1 MLQSIH
7 TLQLAHTDTDHAASY
22 NPRVQCRSQSRRAFR
37 EVLRRRVS
45 FAGMHAIGKL
55 RPVTAA
61 TRGCLP
67 ARPAR
72 RAEASFPRHRRSP
85 AVRRRPS
92 VPGRNPCRHRPPAR
106 RCVKY
111 VGCPLERTTPGGA
124 KRARGKEF
132 NSGRYY
138 GDGGGDVVVSAVVL
152 MTSGAPTAPVQY
164 RRLTDVCPL
173 PSPQQPAPYSA
184 SATL

>member
-1 MLQSIH
+1 MQEPEPASVQGSLEKACIICRNARH
-7 TLQLAHTDTDHAASY
+7 REITTCHGGDT
-22 NPRVQCRSQSRRAFR
+22 R
-37 EVLRRRVS
+37 
-45 FAGMHAIGKL
+45 
-55 RPVTAA
+55 
-61 TRGCLP
+61 LP
-67 ARPAR
+67 ASSPG
-72 RAEASFPRHRRSP
+72 EASRGELPRHRRSP